1 MPEHKTIAGQPIDAA
16 WQGLTERQRHVCDL
30 LVLGLSTKEISARLD
45 ISPRTVEE
53 HRAEVFR
60 KLGVRNAV
68 ELARVSLQKEEIHG
82 HG

>member
-16 WQGLTERQRHVCDL
+16 RQGLTERQRHVCDL

-82 HG
+82 DG